1 MADIFKKFDADGKR
15 VELDAT
21 DDADVITKHMTAC
34 SHAVLQIDGIK
45 NGTDHYRLNNGH
57 TQAEINGQ
65 VERCVGHLKLMQEE
79 SWWKAD
85 SVSRSGNLAKA
96 KHTAAIKT
104 GEDYIA
110 ANS

>member
-1 MADIFKKFDADGKR
+1 MADIYKQLDGTA
-15 VELDAT
+15 LNAT
-21 DDADVITKHMTAC
+21 DDAATITNHMTAC

-45 NGTDHYRLNNGH
+45 AGTDHYRLNNGF
-57 TQAEINGQ
+57 TQTEINEC

>member
-1 MADIFKKFDADGKR
+1 MADVYTNQGIN
-15 VELDAT
+15 LTST
-21 DDADVITKHMTAC
+21 DDAATITNHMTGC

-45 NGTDHYRLNNGH
+45 AGTDHYRLNNGF
-57 TQAEINGQ
+57 TQTEINEC

>member
-1 MADIFKKFDADGKR
+1 MADIYKQLDGTA
-15 VELDAT
+15 LNAT
-21 DDADVITKHMTAC
+21 DDADTITGHMTGC

-45 NGTDHYRLNNGH
+45 AGTDHYRLNNGF
-57 TQAEINGQ
+57 TQTEINEC
-65 VERCVGHLKLMQEE
+65 VERCVGHLKLMQKE
-79 SWWKAD
+79 SWYIAD
-85 SVSRSGNLAKA
+85 SVSRSGNATKA

>member
-1 MADIFKKFDADGKR
+1 M
-15 VELDAT
+15 
-21 DDADVITKHMTAC
+21 
-34 SHAVLQIDGIK
+34 
-45 NGTDHYRLNNGH
+45 
-57 TQAEINGQ
+57 
-65 VERCVGHLKLMQEE
+65 ERCVGHLKLMQEE

>member
-1 MADIFKKFDADGKR
+1 MADIYKQFDGTA
-15 VELDAT
+15 LDAT
-21 DDADVITKHMTAC
+21 DDAATITNNMTGC

-45 NGTDHYRLNNGH
+45 AGTDHYRLNNGF
-57 TQAEINGQ
+57 TQTEINEC

>member
-1 MADIFKKFDADGKR
+1 MADLYTKDDGGI
-15 VELDAT
+15 LDANGVNQHMST
-21 DDADVITKHMTAC
+21 LADIVT
-34 SHAVLQIDGIK
+34 QIDGIK
-45 NGTDHYRLNNGH
+45 AGTDHYRLNNGF
-57 TQAEINGQ
+57 TQTEINEC